1 VADQKSGDHD
11 RTVSASAILE
21 SVQSLARQNPE
32 AFGKLVV
39 QILCTLADLDR
50 DAYDFLVGGMFSRE
64 LRAAGLNVAL
74 EQAKQALSLG
84 RSDRVEERLSAI
96 ETWVRSAEYLGSRER
111 LELLTVD
118 EQEPTPTSKRI
129 YVM

>member
-1 VADQKSGDHD
+1 VADQESRHHD
-11 RTVSASAILE
+11 RPVSASAILE
-21 SVQSLARQNPE
+21 SIQALARQNPE

-39 QILCTLADLDR
+39 QTLCTLADLDR

-64 LRAAGLNVAL
+64 LRAAGLKVAL

-96 ETWVRSAEYLGSRER
+96 EGWVRSAEYLGSRER
-111 LELLTVD
+111 LELLAAD
-118 EQEPTPTSKRI
+118 EQESPPSSTHT
-129 YVM
+129 YLM